1 MFIISISL
9 NILLVLGADDHNDEH
24 WFLQNDLIVSCCR
37 RPRLQVKSYSAQ
49 TQSSLTSLR
58 YLSIHLVMPILR
70 SGLSN
75 MSICK
80 EKDRVKVAVWR
91 VTQKQRWWRHERT
104 HCWFKS
110 LISQKFGKRKHFS
123 SYVHRICDENIAC
136 QQKVSITT
144 LTKPIPFCKN
154 MKRSLCTHFHE
165 GPHKTY
171 DTHRVDWQSSGSP
184 LSLVLDQPGRSVAHW
199 PHV

>member
-1 MFIISISL
+1 MNVLGVQAMFIISISL

-80 EKDRVKVAVWR
+80 ERDRVKGGCLESHSETKVVETWKNSLL
-91 VTQKQRWWRHERT
+91 VQIPDQSEIWQKEAFLQLCPQNMWWK
-104 HCWFKS
+104 HCLSTKS
-110 LISQKFGKRKHFS
+110 QYNNFDQT
-123 SYVHRICDENIAC
+123 Y
-136 QQKVSITT
+136 SI
-144 LTKPIPFCKN
+144 L
-154 MKRSLCTHFHE
+154 
-165 GPHKTY
+165 
-171 DTHRVDWQSSGSP
+171 
-184 LSLVLDQPGRSVAHW
+184 
-199 PHV
+199 